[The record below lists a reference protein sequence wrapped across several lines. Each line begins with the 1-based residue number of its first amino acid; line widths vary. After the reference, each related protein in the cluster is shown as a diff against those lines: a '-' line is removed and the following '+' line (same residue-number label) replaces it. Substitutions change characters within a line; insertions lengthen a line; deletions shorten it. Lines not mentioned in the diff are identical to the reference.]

1 MATGSYLIDKIRDSF
16 KTCKDPRMYAE
27 EEFSVGYPT
36 GFLSFDF
43 TNGTV
48 IHVRTEDRS
57 FDYYSIGIT
66 DGSFVILIGR
76 SGSGKSTLMTQMAAN
91 IIRPFQNACMFVDD
105 LEGGVQKVRR
115 EQLTEFYG
123 QDYTR
128 RVVVR
133 NTGITIEN
141 FYERIRM
148 IFDIKNK
155 NRGELS
161 YDTGLYDNVGQRV
174 IKLIPTLYCLDSI
187 ALIMSDKYVEEEEL
201 SGQMATT
208 ATAKN
213 NSAVFRRIIPMLKSA
228 NIILMSINH
237 ITESVDISMFAK
249 KKSQV
254 AYLKQNE
261 RLPGGNAIIYLANNI
276 IRVDDVSKLKE
287 SEGLGIAGSTVEL
300 TLVKSRTNRAGQ
312 SCRLVFDYDNGFDND
327 LSLLML
333 LKEEKKIS
341 GAGAYFYIEGHPEHK
356 FSQKTFKQ
364 KLSESEEFRSIFIT
378 SVFEILKARLD
389 IQESQYATTHGYDV
403 NREVISRLMSNQ
415 AAS

>member
-1 MATGSYLIDKIRDSF
+1 MATGSFLIDKIRDSF
-16 KTCKDPRMYAE
+16 KSCKDPRMSAE
-27 EEFSVGYPT
+27 EEFSVGHPT

-91 IIRPFQNACMFVDD
+91 IIRPFPNACMFIDD
-105 LEGGVQKVRR
+105 IEGGVQKVRR
-115 EQLTEFYG
+115 EQLTQFYG
-123 QDYTR
+123 QEFNR

-148 IFDIKNK
+148 IFDTKNK

-161 YDTGLYDNVGQRV
+161 YDTGLYDNVGQRI
-174 IKLIPTLYCLDSI
+174 IKLIPTVYCLDSI

-213 NSAVFRRIIPMLKSA
+213 NSAVFKRIIPMLKSV
-228 NIILMSINH
+228 NIILMGINH

-249 KKSQV
+249 KKAQV

-287 SEGLGIAGSTVEL
+287 SEGLGIAGSTVEI

-312 SCRLVFDYDNGFDND
+312 TCRLVFDYDNGFDNE

-333 LKEEKKIS
+333 LKEERKIG
-341 GAGAYFYIEGHPEHK
+341 GAGAYFYIEGHSDLK

-364 KLSESEEFRSIFIT
+364 KLAESEEFRN
-378 SVFEILKARLD
+378 VFVSTALEVLKNKLD
-389 IQESQYATTHGYDV
+389 IQESQYTVQKGYDV
-403 NREVISRLMSNQ
+403 NKEIISQLMSAN